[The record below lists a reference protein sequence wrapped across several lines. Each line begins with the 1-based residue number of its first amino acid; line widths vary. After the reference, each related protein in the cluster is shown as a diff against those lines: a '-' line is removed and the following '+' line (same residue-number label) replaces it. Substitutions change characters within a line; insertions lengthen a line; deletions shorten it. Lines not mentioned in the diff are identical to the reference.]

1 MTNFEK
7 RITSLTI
14 EKLIQLEDEVLECE
28 GCYCREFCESN
39 RSEGLSC
46 IATRKK
52 WLNLGAEDD

>member
-7 RITSLTI
+7 RIKKLTI
-14 EKLIQLEDEVLECE
+14 EELLQLEDEVLECE

-46 IATRKK
+46 IETRKK
-52 WLNLGAEDD
+52 WLTLDAADD